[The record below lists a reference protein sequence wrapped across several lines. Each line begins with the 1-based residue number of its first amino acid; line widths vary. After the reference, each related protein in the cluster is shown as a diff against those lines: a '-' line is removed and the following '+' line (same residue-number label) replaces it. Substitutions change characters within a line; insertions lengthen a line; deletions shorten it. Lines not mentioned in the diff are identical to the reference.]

1 MYGAAPDAP
10 LNLYLAFD
18 KVIRV
23 ESNINSGFKTRN
35 GGGRVALYIRWAPT
49 RGASREDFFRMAGT
63 VVSIQQSFD
72 KVALGSC
79 SSLIILDKVTPHV
92 GGIGHASA
100 HEGILHPE
108 LERARLVPRIRGE

>member
-10 LNLYLAFD
+10 LNHYLAFD

-23 ESNINSGFKTRN
+23 ESNINSGLKTRN

-79 SSLIILDKVTPHV
+79 SSLIILDKVTLHV
-92 GGIGHASA
+92 GGIGHAPA